1 MSAGEDRAVA
11 TLRTSV
17 VTDETSATAVVR
29 DGMTIGIGGFI
40 NAAHPMALVRQIIKR
55 GLKDLTVVGA
65 ASSGLD
71 VDLLVAAGCARKVVA
86 PYVGAEGL
94 APIGPAFR
102 FAAQEGLIEVWE
114 LDEAHYYAGLRA
126 SAQRLPFNPW
136 RAGVGTS
143 YPVVNPD
150 LKEFD
155 DPVGGQRLLAVP
167 AIEIDVALIHAAV
180 SDHYGNVQHQGTG
193 YGDRAIHAAAD
204 LTVVQVEQL
213 VSPEHIRSNP
223 AATSVAGADRVVR
236 APYGAH
242 PFASEGFYPPD
253 EEHVRE
259 YLDAAQ
265 ELLREGSRARLDAYL
280 ARYVLEPG
288 DHVAYL
294 EQIGLRRLLGL
305 SEY

>member
-1 MSAGEDRAVA
+1 MSEGDAQGTVPS
-11 TLRTSV
+11 RTSV
-17 VTDETSATAVVR
+17 VTDESSATAIVR
-29 DGMTIGIGGFI
+29 DGMTIGVGGFI
-40 NAAHPMALVRQIIKR
+40 NAAHPMALVRQIVRR
-55 GLKDLTVVGA
+55 GLQDLTVVGA

-71 VDLLVAAGCARKVVA
+71 VDLLIAAGCVRKVVA

-102 FAAQEGLIEVWE
+102 FSAQEGLIEVWE

-143 YPVVNPD
+143 FPHLNPD

-155 DPVGGQRLLAVP
+155 DPVAGERLLAIP
-167 AIEIDVALIHAAV
+167 AIELDVALIHAAV
-180 SDHYGNVQHQGTG
+180 SDRYGNVQHEGTG

-204 LTVVQVEQL
+204 VTLVQVEQL
-213 VSPEHIRSNP
+213 VSTERIRSNP
-223 AATSVAGADRVVR
+223 AATSIAGADRVVR

-242 PFASEGFYPPD
+242 PFASEGYYPPD
-253 EEHVRE
+253 REHLRE
-259 YLDAAQ
+259 YLAAAQ
-265 ELLREGSRARLDAYL
+265 ELLRDGSRKRLDEYL
-280 ARYVLEPG
+280 ARYVLDPA
-288 DHVAYL
+288 DHVEYL
-294 EQIGLRRLLGL
+294 EAIGLRRLLEL